1 MTKRSILYSCALSLA
16 LPLSLPAATIGVTTP
31 DGWTRGEADT
41 AHVSFDVFTATEGAI
56 GSTTDGF
63 SSSGLATASLAIV
76 GGDTDAFGP
85 LLFGDAAPAD
95 NRIYTADEPV
105 LFSLAINVPFPTNY
119 AFVQIVEHG
128 GPNGFDSVSL
138 GGFEPSF
145 VSSELFAT
153 EGKMV
158 WRYGWDTAA
167 LGGGLAAGDLEV
179 LMNENAI
186 GHLSF
191 DSVTADFSSHSNAI
205 PEPSTAVMVLLGG
218 LGLTMCRG
226 RRRS

>member
-1 MTKRSILYSCALSLA
+1 MLKSSILFAGALSLA
-16 LPLSLPAATIGVTTP
+16 LPLSLSAATIGVTTP

-41 AHVSFDVFTATEGAI
+41 AYVSFDVFTATEGAI

-63 SSSGLATASLAIV
+63 FSSGVASASLAIV

-85 LLFGDAAPAD
+85 LLFGGAAPAD
-95 NRIYTADEPV
+95 NPIYTADEPV
-105 LFSLAINVPFPTNY
+105 LFSLSINVAFPSNFAY
-119 AFVQIVEHG
+119 VQIVEHG

-145 VSSELFAT
+145 TSSEKFTT

-167 LGGGLAAGDLEV
+167 LGGGLAAGDLEL

-205 PEPSTAVMVLLGG
+205 PEPNTALLLLLGSAA
-218 LGLTMCRG
+218 LTMSGG